1 MLLFLK
7 VVPVMINYLPLHEDF
22 VENLTVF
29 KCLVYLYEVG
39 NQYMVS
45 MLEPVVK
52 ASLATLNDK
61 RKYYEDGK

>member
-1 MLLFLK
+1 
-7 VVPVMINYLPLHEDF
+7 MINYLPLHEDF

-45 MLEPVVK
+45 MLEPVIK

-61 RKYYEDGK
+61 RKYNEDGN

>member
-1 MLLFLK
+1 

-29 KCLVYLYEVG
+29 KCLVYLYEIG

-52 ASLATLNDK
+52 ASLATLSDK
-61 RKYYEDGK
+61 RKYYEDGN

>member
-1 MLLFLK
+1 

-29 KCLVYLYEVG
+29 KCLVYLYENG

-45 MLEPVVK
+45 MLEPVIK

-61 RKYYEDGK
+61 RKYYEDGN

>member
-1 MLLFLK
+1 
-7 VVPVMINYLPLHEDF
+7 MINYLPLHEDF

-29 KCLVYLYEVG
+29 KCLIYLYEVG

-45 MLEPVVK
+45 MLETVIK

-61 RKYYEDGK
+61 RKYYEDGN